1 MPTSAARRWP
11 RWLPILGWSILGA
24 LGVTLLVFLAT
35 VTFGAV
41 HGTEFCPQTFE
52 RRSYSYYELP
62 LVHLQMTGER
72 HEDLTGDTEKHVTSN
87 KYITQ
92 AGSGKKDW
100 HVLIGSRGTRL
111 RRPGDAGILLQYLDA
126 EESNNVYRWVRWS
139 EQNNN
144 LAKVL
149 WPAVQRVALH
159 DMYIFVP
166 DLFELAKSMDDPMQ
180 LQQQLDQFVAGKLLI
195 LGRRMIERKDPA
207 AVKVLDEAITLDP
220 ANSELKEARDSATAH
235 KPEAQATGTAARR
248 GSPAP
253 VNP

>member
-1 MPTSAARRWP
+1 MANTATRRWP
-11 RWLPILGWSILGA
+11 RWLTIVGWSILGA
-24 LGVTLLVFLAT
+24 LGATLLVFLAT

-62 LVHLQMTGER
+62 LVHIQVTGER
-72 HEDLTGDTEKHVTSN
+72 HEDLTGDTEKHVTSS
-87 KYITQ
+87 KYITP
-92 AGSGKKDW
+92 AGPKKDW

-111 RRPGDAGILLQYLDA
+111 RRPGDAGILMQYLDA

-139 EQNNN
+139 EQNSE

-166 DLFELAKSMDDPMQ
+166 ELFDLAKSVDDPKK
-180 LQQQLDQFVAGKLLI
+180 LQQNLDQFVAGKLLI
-195 LGRRMIERKDPA
+195 LGRRMVERKDLA

-220 ANSELKEARDSATAH
+220 ANEQLKEARDAASAA
-235 KPEAQATGTAARR
+235 EAEAKAAK
-248 GSPAP
+248 
-253 VNP
+253 